1 MDIFNPAFVTCSSG
15 CYVTI
20 NSTSVDP
27 LCALCPAGNYSDHQN
42 AQSCPACEAG
52 SYNPGGQRVTS
63 CALCSAG
70 SYSGSGQSECTNCTA
85 GTFNPSQGSSTLS
98 ACTPCLAGTFN
109 PSTGR
114 ASCLSCFAGG
124 YSGSGQSEC
133 TPCAAGSYQSSPG
146 QSACTPCAAGSYQ
159 FDLGKSVCD
168 PCPAGS
174 YCPVVG
180 LSAGSPCQQG
190 NYCPFGSSA
199 QKECPAGFYCEN
211 AATLSPCPQ
220 NTYSASTRQTSQSQ
234 CSPCPPGEQ
243 SGSGSF
249 ECSVPCLPSPFNFQ
263 TFSCYSTQSKVLVV
277 CSGCVSLFSAVFFPF
292 KMRAIYKKRKAKLEA
307 KGVRPTL
314 KHIIFY
320 RSALARAVS
329 LQPLIDAQGVSNSE
343 SASQPPSSKARA

>member
-1 MDIFNPAFVTCSSG
+1 M
-15 CYVTI
+15 
-20 NSTSVDP
+20 
-27 LCALCPAGNYSDHQN
+27 
-42 AQSCPACEAG
+42 
-52 SYNPGGQRVTS
+52 TS

-70 SYSGSGQSECTNCTA
+70 SYSGSGQSECTPCPSGTFNPSRGSNASSACTLCVAGTFNPSTGSSSCSSCSAGSSSGSGQSECTNCTA
-85 GTFNPSQGSSTLS
+85 GTFNPSKGS
-98 ACTPCLAGTFN
+98 
-109 PSTGR
+109 PSCSSC
-114 ASCLSCFAGG
+114 ASGS

-133 TPCAAGSYQSSPG
+133 KLCAAGSYQSLPG

-180 LSAGSPCQQG
+180 LSAAFPCQQG
-190 NYCPFGSSA
+190 YYCQQGSFA

-211 AATLSPCPQ
+211 AATLFPCPQ
-220 NTYSASTRQTSQSQ
+220 NTYSATTKQTSQSQ
-234 CSPCPPGEQ
+234 CSPCPPGQQ

-249 ECSVPCLPSPFNFQ
+249 ECSAPCLPSPFNFQ

-277 CSGCVSLFSAVFFPF
+277 CSWCVSLFSAVFFPF
-292 KMRAIYKKRKAKLEA
+292 KMRAIYMKRKAKLEA
-307 KGVRPTL
+307 RGVRPTL